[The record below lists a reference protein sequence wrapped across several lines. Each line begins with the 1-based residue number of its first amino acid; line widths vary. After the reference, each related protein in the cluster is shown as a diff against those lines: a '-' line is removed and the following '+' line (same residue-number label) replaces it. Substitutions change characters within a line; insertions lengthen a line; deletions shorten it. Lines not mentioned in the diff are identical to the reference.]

1 MLLNRNDRN
10 EAFEGMLNSAKD
22 KGKTYLDQ
30 FVIDVPDGLNTA
42 SVLEICRMIQDPMS
56 FEQQV
61 KLARICL
68 AGKNVI
74 VTCPNGEKESFCLG
88 SVDAGLEG
96 IPLFQKEPAALIA
109 IADAVQGYLLKKY
122 LRPSRGNGAPEM
134 TSRT

>member
-1 MLLNRNDRN
+1 MLLNRADRKD
-10 EAFEGMLNSAKD
+10 AFAGMVDAAEES
-22 KGKTYLDQ
+22 GKTYLDQ

-42 SVLEICRMIQDPMS
+42 SVMEICRMIQEPMS

-61 KLARICL
+61 RLARICL
-68 AGKNVI
+68 VGKNVN

-122 LRPSRGNGAPEM
+122 LRPSKAGGALQSP
-134 TSRT
+134 RT

>member
-1 MLLNRNDRN
+1 MELTRADR
-10 EAFEGMLNSAKD
+10 ETAFADVAKAAEES
-22 KGKTYLDQ
+22 GQTYLDQ
-30 FVIDVPDGLNTA
+30 FKIDVPDGLNTA
-42 SVLEICRMIQDPMS
+42 SVLELCRMIQEPMS
-56 FEQQV
+56 FEQRV
-61 KLARICL
+61 RMARICL
-68 AGKNVI
+68 VGKNVT

-134 TSRT
+134 SRT

>member
-1 MLLNRNDRN
+1 MVLTRADR
-10 EAFEGMLNSAKD
+10 EAAFTDVAKAAEES
-22 KGKTYLDQ
+22 GQTYLDQ
-30 FVIDVPDGLNTA
+30 FKIDVPDGLNTA
-42 SVLEICRMIQDPMS
+42 SVLEICRMIQEPMS
-56 FEQQV
+56 FEQRV
-61 KLARICL
+61 RMARICL
-68 AGKNVI
+68 VGKNVT

-122 LRPSRGNGAPEM
+122 LRPSRGNGVPG